1 MRDKKWYIGCSGF
14 HYKEWKNSFYPE
26 GLPQRKWFDFYC
38 SKFNTIELN
47 VTFYRFPRVEF
58 LKNWFDK
65 SPDDF
70 IFSVKVPRLITH
82 YKRLND
88 CERLLNDFYTTC
100 SEGLGK
106 KLGAVLFQFPSLFNY
121 TEKNVALLAG
131 AVQKG
136 FTNVAEFRDK
146 SWWNDEA
153 YKTLNKCGVSFCGIS
168 HPSLPETP
176 IVNTKT
182 VYYRFH
188 GVPKLYYSGYDQRT
202 LNKIITALSANK
214 NWKNAFIYFNNTAA
228 VSAIENALWVKQQTQ
243 LKHEIRTRQ
252 RL

>member
-1 MRDKKWYIGCSGF
+1 MRGKKWYIGCSGF

-26 GLPQRKWFDFYC
+26 GLAQKKWFDFYC

-65 SPDDF
+65 SPGDF

-88 CERLLNDFYTTC
+88 CDRLLNDFYTTC
-100 SEGLGK
+100 REGLGK
-106 KLGAVLFQFPSLFNY
+106 KLGPVLFQFPSLFNY
-121 TEKNVALLAG
+121 TAKNLGLLKS

-146 SWWNDEA
+146 SWWTDDV
-153 YKTLNKCGVSFCGIS
+153 YKTLKKYGISFCGIS
-168 HPSLPETP
+168 HPSLPDTP
-176 IVNTKT
+176 VVNTKT

-188 GVPKLYYSGYDQRT
+188 GVPKLYYSGYSQRALEQIT
-202 LNKIITALSANK
+202 TALSAAQ
-214 NWKNAFIYFNNTAA
+214 NWKKAFIYFNNTADIY
-228 VSAIENALWVKQQTQ
+228 AIENALWVKQQTQ
-243 LKHEIRTRQ
+243 FNHQPITR
-252 RL
+252 